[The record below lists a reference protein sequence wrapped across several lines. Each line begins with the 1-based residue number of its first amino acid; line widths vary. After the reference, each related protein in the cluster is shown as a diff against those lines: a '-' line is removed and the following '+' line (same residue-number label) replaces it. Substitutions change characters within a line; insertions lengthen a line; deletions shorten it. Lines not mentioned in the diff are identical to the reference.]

1 MKIALCQMENKGTIR
16 ENLEQSIRAI
26 EEAALQK
33 ADLIL
38 FPEVQLTEFFP
49 QYPGQDVS
57 EYRVGQNSDI
67 VKTFCNAA
75 REHTMP
81 AY

>member
-1 MKIALCQMENKGTIR
+1 MKIALCQMENKGSIR
-16 ENLEQSIRAI
+16 ENLEQSIHAI
-26 EEAALQK
+26 EEAAAQK

-57 EYRVGQNSDI
+57 EYRIGQDSDI
-67 VKTFCNAA
+67 VKALM
-75 REHTMP
+75 RSSQ
-81 AY
+81 